1 MFTAEPTKLQNISLH
16 LWNRVTSII
25 GVHIKLV
32 WVLPRS
38 RVYWTLQYLIGCSQI
53 PLVKLMASQGT
64 INRHEHEKKFCKE
77 WVRQMGN
84 NREKEDGGEWESLV
98 YIIYVCE
105 IQRTNLIL
113 KILIKLAW
121 RKYYRLKRALQQP
134 RECYLMR
141 T

>member
-1 MFTAEPTKLQNISLH
+1 
-16 LWNRVTSII
+16 
-25 GVHIKLV
+25 
-32 WVLPRS
+32 
-38 RVYWTLQYLIGCSQI
+38 
-53 PLVKLMASQGT
+53 MASQGT

-77 WVRQMGN
+77 WIRQMGN
-84 NREKEDGGEWESLV
+84 NREKEGGGEWESLA

-134 RECYLMR
+134 REYYLMK